1 MYLLY
6 ARNCSA
12 HFRLIHAKDKA
23 VLPLGTYISAGD
35 KINNKIINKEILLML
50 GGVKLK
56 KRSRSHLKRR
66 LAYSSKGDL
75 LGFCQ
80 TKTLRKSKALKAYNF
95 KQDDQSREGDI

>member
-1 MYLLY
+1 MPGTVLHTSDLSM
-6 ARNCSA
+6 N
-12 HFRLIHAKDKA
+12 AKDKA

-35 KINNKIINKEILLML
+35 KIINKEILLML

-56 KRSRSHLKRR
+56 KKKKSRSHLKPR
-66 LAYSSKGDL
+66 LAYSSKGNL

-80 TKTLRKSKALKAYNF
+80 TKMLRKSKALKAYNF